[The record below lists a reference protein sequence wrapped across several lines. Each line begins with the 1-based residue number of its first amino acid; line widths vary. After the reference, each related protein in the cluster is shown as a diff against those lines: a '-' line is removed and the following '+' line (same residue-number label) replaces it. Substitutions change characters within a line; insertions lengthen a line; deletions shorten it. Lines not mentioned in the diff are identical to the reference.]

1 MGWVQPDRHRI
12 ADPELDD
19 FYRRDADAED
29 KALAHAASRQP
40 TTAAPSGPPQTPSPS
55 SSGASEGPGLNDQ
68 LRAIDVHLTDW
79 LEADVLE
86 PHEALKARQLRA
98 DVRSRL
104 RRDERYVNRKT
115 A

>member
-55 SSGASEGPGLNDQ
+55 SSGASEGPGTTLKD
-68 LRAIDVHLTDW
+68 RAAYVADW
-79 LEADVLE
+79 LDECDGGPLRQRLL
-86 PHEALKARQLRA
+86 ALMAELRFEQ
-98 DVRSRL
+98 RL
-104 RRDERYVNRKT
+104 DTYAEGPQ
-115 A
+115 

>member
-1 MGWVQPDRHRI
+1 MGFMHGHWI

-55 SSGASEGPGLNDQ
+55 SSGASEGPGTTLKDRVAYVQ
-68 LRAIDVHLTDW
+68 DW
-79 LEADVLE
+79 LDECDGGPLRQRLL
-86 PHEALKARQLRA
+86 ALMAELRFEQ
-98 DVRSRL
+98 RL
-104 RRDERYVNRKT
+104 DTYAEGTK
-115 A
+115 